1 MKYQYLSRLR
11 RAVPLVVVLGLF
23 MALFTGAPS
32 AFASN
37 CSVTYSAGAGSGS
50 VPTDSTTYTCGTDSV
65 TVQGQGGVSR
75 PGYTF
80 AGWASGGGL
89 GPGPTYQPG
98 ASFTINADTSLTALW
113 NAVTFSVTY
122 SGNGNTGGAPP
133 TDGAGYVLNATVTVL
148 GQNGMLRTGYTFGGW
163 ATGGGASPLVTY
175 QPGATFSIQGNTTLT
190 AVWNQV
196 ATFTMTYN
204 GLGSTGGAPPVDPNT
219 YASGATVTVLGAGT
233 LVKAGYSF
241 GGWTDC
247 VINHLYGATFTI
259 LGNTVVCPVW
269 TINPYAVHYLATG
282 STSGTPPSD
291 PNSPYVSGATVTVL
305 GQSTLLK
312 TGYHFGGWKD
322 FDTQIIFGATF
333 VIVTSHD
340 LLPVWIP
347 DGPQTVTF
355 NSNYGTATITTQSSA
370 TLANLTANTFTR
382 SGYTFTGWNTDPA
395 GGGSGTP
402 YANQASYSF
411 ATPITLYAQWVSIP
425 TFTVIYAGNCSNS
438 CGAVPIDST
447 HYLANASVT
456 VGAAPGSNY
465 SGFHFSGWAYGGL
478 AVYQPGQSFTITS
491 NTTLTAVW
499 VANVTYT
506 VTYFPFQTTSG
517 TPPVDILSP
526 YSSGDVVFVL
536 GAGTLLKTGYTF
548 NGWGNCPAITT
559 VGTSFVIHGDTTL
572 CSLWI
577 ANPKF
582 KVTYNG
588 NGNSGGAV
596 PAQTIGSGVVTLAT
610 NTGSLVKSGSTFG
623 GWNTKANG
631 SGIPYAVGSSYNLIA
646 DITLYAVWVPAQVI
660 YRITYDGNGNSGGS
674 APNPTTGAGSVLLAT
689 NSGSLVKSSNHLGG
703 WNTKADGSGV
713 TYPLGASYNLI
724 ANITLYALWL
734 PNTYT
739 ITYDGNGATGGVVP
753 NPTVGSGPVT
763 LAYNSGA
770 LVKSGNSYNNWNT
783 AADGSGTAYLVG
795 SSYTLNADLTLYAI
809 WVPKTFTV
817 TYNGNGF
824 TGGTSPIDPTA
835 YFSGGT
841 VVVLGPNTLV
851 KTGFT
856 FGGWALGGLVIY
868 TPGQTFPITSD
879 VTLTAVWTPNIIY
892 TITYNGN
899 GFSGGAVPNP
909 TVGSGPVTLATN
921 SGSLV
926 KSGSSFGG
934 WNTAIDGSGT
944 PYAVGSP
951 YTLNADITLYAV
963 WFTGINSYTVTYA
976 GNGSTGGSV
985 PSPTVGSGSVIL
997 ATNSGSLV
1005 KSGSTFSGWNTK
1017 VDGSG
1022 TPYGVGSNY
1031 NLIADIT
1038 LYAVWIP
1045 VVNVYTITYSG
1056 NGYTGGAAPSPTV
1069 GSGSVTLATNSGSL
1083 SKSSYTFGGWNTA
1096 SNGSGTPYAVG
1107 SNYTLLADITLYAVW
1122 SPINILY
1129 TVTYLGNSNTGGV
1142 APHTTVGLGSVTLA
1156 TNSGPLVKSGS
1167 TFGGWNTSASG
1178 TGTPYSVA
1186 SNYTLAADVTLY
1198 AMWSGGNTLY
1208 TVTYAGNGSTG
1219 GVAPVPTLGIGSVTL
1234 ASNGG
1239 LLTRS
1244 GYLFGGWNLKAD
1256 GSGTPYP
1263 LSGNYNLIANVTMYA
1278 LWTPYTPFTIT
1289 YLGNSNTSGSVPAP
1303 TVGSGLVKLA
1313 ENTGGLSRT
1322 GYTFGGWNTKA
1333 NNSGTSYLV
1342 GSTYDLNANIT
1353 LYAIFIG
1360 APIVEIPPDLIA
1372 NGKIVVTAPQK
1383 KIALN
1388 QIVPVHQKFL
1398 TVLPSSAIGFE
1409 LYENGKFIAR
1419 GTTNSYD
1426 LQQIVGPKDLVKVQS
1441 VGKDGL
1447 KSPQTAVTLSKDPIS
1462 LANIN
1467 FNTDSY
1473 KFIGPATKILDQV
1486 AAVIIQHGY
1495 TVLEI
1500 WGYVDTQG
1508 SKASWITL
1516 SNNRAKAVKDYM
1528 TIKLKGTGVTIK
1540 NAGRA
1545 QTQAVGNNNTAAGRA
1560 LNRRVEIRVS

>member
-1 MKYQYLSRLR
+1 M
-11 RAVPLVVVLGLF
+11 VLGLF
-23 MALFTGAPS
+23 TSVFTSAPT
-32 AFASN
+32 AFATS
-37 CSVTYSAGAGSGS
+37 CA
-50 VPTDSTTYTCGTDSV
+50 
-65 TVQGQGGVSR
+65 VS
-75 PGYTF
+75 
-80 AGWASGGGL
+80 
-89 GPGPTYQPG
+89 
-98 ASFTINADTSLTALW
+98 
-113 NAVTFSVTY
+113 Y
-122 SGNGNTGGAPP
+122 SGNGNTGGSAPVDSTTYNCGGSVTVLGQNGMTRTGYTFGGWASGGGAGPGTTYQPGQSFLIPGDTTLTAVWNLATFSVTYAGNGNTGGSPP
-133 TDGAGYVLNATVTVL
+133 TDGAGYILGATVTVL
-148 GQNGMLRTGYTFGGW
+148 GQNGLLRTGYTFGGW

-175 QPGATFSIQGNTTLT
+175 QPSATFSILGNTTLT
-190 AVWNQV
+190 AVWTQV
-196 ATFTMTYN
+196 ATLTMTYN
-204 GLGSTGGAPPVDPNT
+204 GSGSTGGSPPVDSNT

-247 VINHLYGATFTI
+247 VINHVYGTTFTI

-269 TINPYAVHYLATG
+269 MINPYAVHYLATG

-291 PNSPYVSGATVTVL
+291 PNSPYVSSATVTVL
-305 GQSTLLK
+305 GAGTLMK

-322 FDTQIIFGATF
+322 ADTHITTGPTFIILK
-333 VIVTSHD
+333 VTD
-340 LLPVWIP
+340 LDPVWIP
-347 DGPQTVTF
+347 DTYTVT
-355 NSNYGTATITTQSSA
+355 Y
-370 TLANLTANTFTR
+370 
-382 SGYTFTGWNTDPA
+382 D
-395 GGGSGTP
+395 
-402 YANQASYSF
+402 
-411 ATPITLYAQWVSIP
+411 
-425 TFTVIYAGNCSNS
+425 GNCSNS
-438 CGAVPIDST
+438 CGVVPIDST
-447 HYLANASVT
+447 AYAPNSTVT
-456 VGAAPGSNY
+456 VGTAPGSNY
-465 SGFHFSGWAYGGL
+465 PGFHFSGWALGGL
-478 AVYQPGQSFTITS
+478 TVFQPGQTFPITS
-491 NTTLTAVW
+491 NTVLTGVW

-517 TPPVDILSP
+517 TSPVDILNP

-536 GAGTLLKTGYTF
+536 GAGTLVKTGYTF

-572 CSLWI
+572 CSLWT
-577 ANPKF
+577 ATPKF

-596 PAQTIGSGVVTLAT
+596 PAQTIGSGIVTLAT
-610 NTGSLVKSGSTFG
+610 NTGSLVKSGYAFG

-631 SGIPYAVGSSYNLIA
+631 LGVPYAVGGSYNLIA
-646 DITLYAVWVPAQVI
+646 DVTLYAVWAPANTV
-660 YRITYDGNGNSGGS
+660 YTITYDGNGNSGGS
-674 APNPTTGAGSVLLAT
+674 APNPTTGAGSVLLAA
-689 NSGSLVKSSNHLGG
+689 NSGNLVKSANHLGG
-703 WNTKADGSGV
+703 WNTKVDGSGV
-713 TYPLGASYNLI
+713 TYLLGASYNLI
-724 ANITLYALWL
+724 ANVTLYALWL

-770 LVKSGNSYNNWNT
+770 LVNTGNSYNNWNT
-783 AADGSGTAYLVG
+783 AADGSGTPYLVG
-795 SSYTLNADLTLYAI
+795 DSYTLIADVTLYAV

-824 TGGTSPIDPTA
+824 TGGSAPIDPTA

-841 VVVLGPNTLV
+841 VIVSGPNTLV

-856 FGGWALGGLVIY
+856 FGGWALGGLVVY
-868 TPGQTFPITSD
+868 APGQTFPITSD
-879 VTLTAVWTPNIIY
+879 VTLTAVWNPNIIY

-909 TVGSGPVTLATN
+909 TVGSGLVTLATN

-926 KSGSSFGG
+926 KSGFTFGG

-951 YTLNADITLYAV
+951 YTLSANITLYAV
-963 WFTGINSYTVTYA
+963 WSTGINSYTITYV
-976 GNGSTGGSV
+976 GNDSTGGSA
-985 PSPTVGSGSVIL
+985 PSPTIGSGSVIL
-997 ATNSGSLV
+997 ATNSGSLA
-1005 KSGSTFSGWNTK
+1005 KTGTTFSGWNTK
-1017 VDGSG
+1017 ADGSG
-1022 TPYGVGSNY
+1022 IPYGVGSNY
-1031 NLIADIT
+1031 NLVADIT

-1045 VVNVYTITYSG
+1045 VINIYTIIYSG
-1056 NGYTGGAAPSPTV
+1056 NGYTGGSAPSPTI

-1083 SKSSYTFGGWNTA
+1083 TKSGYTFGGWNTSA
-1096 SNGSGTPYAVG
+1096 GGTGTPYAVG

-1122 SPINILY
+1122 SPINIIY
-1129 TVTYLGNSNTGGV
+1129 TITYAGNTNTGGV
-1142 APHTTVGLGSVTLA
+1142 APNATVGLGSVTLA

-1167 TFGGWNTSASG
+1167 SFGGWNTSAGG
-1178 TGTPYSVA
+1178 TGTPYTVG
-1186 SNYTLAADVTLY
+1186 SNYTLLADVTLY
-1198 AMWSGGNTLY
+1198 AMWSGGSTLY
-1208 TVTYAGNGSTG
+1208 TVTYAGNGNTG
-1219 GVAPVPTLGIGSVTL
+1219 GVAPTPTVGIGSVTL

-1239 LLTRS
+1239 LLLRS
-1244 GYLFGGWNLKAD
+1244 GYVFGGWNLKAD
-1256 GSGTPYP
+1256 GSGTSYP
-1263 LSGNYNLIANVTMYA
+1263 VSANYNLVANVTMYA
-1278 LWTPYTPFTIT
+1278 IWSPFVSFTIT

-1303 TVGSGLVKLA
+1303 TVGSGLVRLA

-1333 NNSGTSYLV
+1333 NRSGTSYLV
-1342 GSTYDLNANIT
+1342 GSTYDLTANIT

-1360 APIVEIPPDLIA
+1360 APIVEIPPDLMA
-1372 NGKIVVTAPQK
+1372 SGKIVVTAPQK

-1398 TVLPSSAIGFE
+1398 TVLPSNAIGFE

-1419 GTTNSYD
+1419 GTSNSFD
-1426 LQQIVGPKDLVKVQS
+1426 LQQIVGPKDRVTVLS

-1447 KSPQTAVTLSKDPIS
+1447 KSAQAPVSLSKDAIS

-1473 KFIGPATKILDQV
+1473 KFIGIATKILDQV
-1486 AAVIIQHGY
+1486 AAVMIQHGY
-1495 TVLEI
+1495 TRLEVY
-1500 WGYVDTQG
+1500 GYVDTQG

-1528 TIKLKGTGVTIK
+1528 TKKLKGTGITIIDK
-1540 NAGRA
+1540 GRA
-1545 QTQAVGNNNTAAGRA
+1545 QTQAVGNNNTAEGRA